1 MTANTKTSVHLHGDL
16 DSIEIDCSFFSNL
29 GAIDVGPVTFFLSDD
44 IQPEQFVAALSL
56 AVANARVKV
65 ADAASVA

>member
-1 MTANTKTSVHLHGDL
+1 MNVNTKTSVHLHGDL
-16 DSIEIDCSFFSNL
+16 DPTEIDCSFFSNST
-29 GAIDVGPVTFFLSDD
+29 AIDIGPVSFFLSDSV
-44 IQPEQFVAALSL
+44 QPEQFVAALSL